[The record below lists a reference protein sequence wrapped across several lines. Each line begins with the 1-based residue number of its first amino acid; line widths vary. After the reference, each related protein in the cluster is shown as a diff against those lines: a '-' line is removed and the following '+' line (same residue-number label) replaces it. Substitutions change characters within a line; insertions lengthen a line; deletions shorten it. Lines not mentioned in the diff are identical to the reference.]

1 MLETCVSKLG
11 FVFYG
16 LNKLH
21 CIVTL
26 QNFSSKIPL
35 QNFLFQLIGL
45 GIWLNIHWLNS
56 VTVNTPLSKL
66 KAFCSHLTLTRTF
79 PSKSKLC
86 VDRMHNRFSTD
97 VDLVISDE
105 ASGKRR
111 NFTFLELFRRR
122 IPFSWDSLTKLLE
135 IIVWTFVSRLGYFPC
150 GLPLY
155 NCNASLS
162 FFRRWGRLS
171 TSHLIP
177 WQC

>member
-1 MLETCVSKLG
+1 MSKLG

-26 QNFSSKIPL
+26 QNFSSKMPL

-56 VTVNTPLSKL
+56 VTVDTPLPNSRPFVLISRLLEPFFQSPSYVWIACTIVSQKT
-66 KAFCSHLTLTRTF
+66 FSSPTRHRE
-79 PSKSKLC
+79 KDGIL
-86 VDRMHNRFSTD
+86 
-97 VDLVISDE
+97 L
-105 ASGKRR
+105 
-111 NFTFLELFRRR
+111 LLFRRR
-122 IPFSWDSLTKLLE
+122 IPFFWDSLTKLLE

-150 GLPLY
+150 GSPLY
-155 NCNASLS
+155 SCNASLT